1 MKKVLKYFI
10 ILLATFL
17 TIHIFSQNKTI
28 IKKALTDGTYF
39 YSENKGKILV
49 KIKGTNYTEYHPN
62 NEFIKANIEWISNR
76 VYKLVITEIKKSNL
90 PFKKGTQ
97 LITKITRI
105 KEDNYYYKAS
115 LGQQAWTG
123 KLVKVSGF

>member
-49 KIKGTNYTEYHPN
+49 KIKGTHNDCSKNQKEL
-62 NEFIKANIEWISNR
+62 EF
-76 VYKLVITEIKKSNL
+76 
-90 PFKKGTQ
+90 
-97 LITKITRI
+97 
-105 KEDNYYYKAS
+105 
-115 LGQQAWTG
+115 
-123 KLVKVSGF
+123 